1 MSSQY
6 NQDQHQIVGTNSTTS
21 ATTATSTTALNS
33 STSSGTSSANAG
45 NNASSATATQQA
57 KKKRLIDKV
66 CSSKILEIIPE
77 CQTYYEMFLFERKL
91 DLNISKK
98 TLDIQEALKRPVR
111 VKKTLRIFVS
121 NLFYTHQDTGAPS
134 WELRIEGRLT
144 EDSRNQKR
152 KFSSFFKHLIIE
164 LDSAL
169 YGPNDHLIEWNRTPA
184 TIETDGFQIRR
195 NGDSLVRC
203 TILFQ
208 LEHQPKYYKIDKRL
222 AKLIG
227 KQTDNKPAIDTRP
240 AILFALWQ
248 YIKNKSLQDQN
259 DREYISNDKHLKQI
273 FECKKMKYSE
283 IPEKLNCLLSPP
295 DPILIEHLIVRGIG
309 ETQRSIYEID
319 VEVEESA
326 KDFTMGALM
335 MSNTNIQELQ
345 QLDEKI
351 CDTLEAI
358 KLTRT
363 NYDLFNS
370 FAKDP
375 HQFTNRWL
383 ATQSSDLN
391 KSATNEQQQSQQ
403 QNLSTPGDTE
413 EERRADYYYQPW
425 LQEAVCRYFYRK
437 IQERRGDLLFLSI
450 MDQ

>member
-1 MSSQY
+1 MS
-6 NQDQHQIVGTNSTTS
+6 NTNSV
-21 ATTATSTTALNS
+21 
-33 STSSGTSSANAG
+33 
-45 NNASSATATQQA
+45 NNVSSSATAAAAAAQQT

-77 CQTYYEMFLFERKL
+77 CHTYHEMFLFERKL

-98 TLDIQEALKRPVR
+98 TSDIQEALKRPIR
-111 VKKTLRIFVS
+111 VKKTLRIFIS

-152 KFSSFFKHLIIE
+152 KFSSFFKHLVIE
-164 LDSAL
+164 LDSSI

-184 TIETDGFQIRR
+184 TVETDGFQIRR

-208 LEHQPKYYKIDKRL
+208 LEHQPKHYKIDKRL

-227 KQTDNKPAIDTRP
+227 KQTDTKPAILY
-240 AILFALWQ
+240 AVWQ

-259 DREYISNDKHLKQI
+259 DREYISNDKYLKQI
-273 FECKKMKYSE
+273 FECKRMKYSE
-283 IPEKLNCLLSPP
+283 IPERLNCLLSPP
-295 DPILIEHLIVRGIG
+295 DPIIISHSIVRGVG
-309 ETQRSIYEID
+309 ETQRSFHEID
-319 VEVEESA
+319 VEVEENA
-326 KDFTMGALM
+326 KDYPMGALM
-335 MSNTNIQELQ
+335 MSNANIQELQ

-363 NYDLFNS
+363 NYDLFIS

-383 ATQSSDLN
+383 ASQTSDLN
-391 KSATNEQQQSQQ
+391 KLTTNEQQQYHHQQQQQQQSQQ
-403 QNLSTPGDTE
+403 NSLPGDNE

-437 IQERRGDLLFLSI
+437 IQEKRGDHLFLSI
-450 MDQ
+450 MDQL